1 MSTLLFAEFQNII
14 IHSKM
19 QLRKSFFSSLP
30 SQIHYLEKLHL
41 KMSSTF
47 YILKFIHSL
56 IKNLK
61 KELLYKVKIYMG
73 IFITKEVGIC

>member
-56 IKNLK
+56 IKKFKKRITLQSKNL
-61 KELLYKVKIYMG
+61 YGHIHY
-73 IFITKEVGIC
+73 

>member
-47 YILKFIHSL
+47 YPFSYKK
-56 IKNLK
+56 KN
-61 KELLYKVKIYMG
+61 ELLYKVKIYMG
-73 IFITKEVGIC
+73 IFITKEFGIC

>member
-56 IKNLK
+56 IKKN
-61 KELLYKVKIYMG
+61 ELLYKVKIYMG
-73 IFITKEVGIC
+73 IFITKDFGIC

>member
-1 MSTLLFAEFQNII
+1 
-14 IHSKM
+14 M
-19 QLRKSFFSSLP
+19 QLKKSFFSSLP

-56 IKNLK
+56 IKK
-61 KELLYKVKIYMG
+61 KMNYY
-73 IFITKEVGIC
+73 TK

>member
-1 MSTLLFAEFQNII
+1 MSTLLFAELQNII
-14 IHSKM
+14 IPSKM
-19 QLRKSFFSSLP
+19 QLRKSFYSSLP

-56 IKNLK
+56 IKKKMNITLQSKNL
-61 KELLYKVKIYMG
+61 YGHIHY
-73 IFITKEVGIC
+73 

>member
-56 IKNLK
+56 IKKKKLITLQSKNL
-61 KELLYKVKIYMG
+61 YGHIHY
-73 IFITKEVGIC
+73 

>member
-1 MSTLLFAEFQNII
+1 
-14 IHSKM
+14 M

-47 YILKFIHSL
+47 YILKFIHSRIKKNEL
-56 IKNLK
+56 GLLCKNL
-61 KELLYKVKIYMG
+61 YGHIHY
-73 IFITKEVGIC
+73 

>member
-56 IKNLK
+56 IKK
-61 KELLYKVKIYMG
+61 KNELLYEVKIYMV
-73 IFITKEVGIC
+73 IFIPKEFGIC